1 MSLCAIIPVADLL
14 AANEALEEQGFG
26 PDNFSV
32 PVVNESTGEVTHYLM
47 HTWED
52 PVFVPAVKALPSV
65 VWQEG
70 VLEMQPEK
78 GQKEA
83 TFTDDPVA
91 RVTALAK
98 TTNARLTNEDERK
111 AEADRR
117 AKVTKPV
124 FEAERWK
131 P

>member
-1 MSLCAIIPVADLL
+1 MSLCAIIPVANLL
-14 AANEALEEQGFG
+14 AANAALEEAGFG

-32 PVVNESTGEVTHYLM
+32 PVVNEFTSEVTHYLM
-47 HTWED
+47 HAWDD
-52 PVFVPAVKALPSV
+52 PVFVPAVKALPTV

-70 VLEMQPEK
+70 VLGMQPEK

-83 TFTDDPVA
+83 TFTNDPVA

-98 TTNARLTNEDERK
+98 TTNARLANEDEREV
-111 AEADRR
+111 EAARR
-117 AKVTKPV
+117 AAVKKPAI
-124 FEAERWK
+124 EAERWK